1 MVAVLPPLLSDQPP
15 EVPQKAGLGD
25 RFHYFRGV
33 SGRRYLFSSVTRG
46 DLADF
51 TSAVVILARP
61 AANGRLAAYWIAT
74 LDASGR
80 PTPGRWPHITA
91 ANEVVLVHLLS
102 EDGAARRE
110 LIADLAPAPAFALA
124 A

>member
-15 EVPQKAGLGD
+15 EVPKKVGLGD

-33 SGRRYLFSSVTRG
+33 SGHRYLFSAVTRG

-51 TSAVVILARP
+51 TSAVVILARRN
-61 AANGRLAAYWIAT
+61 AEGRLAAYWVAT
-74 LDASGR
+74 IDAAGR
-80 PTPGRWPHITA
+80 PTPGRWPHVTA
-91 ANEVVLVHLLS
+91 ANEVVLVHLLA
-102 EDGAARRE
+102 ENEAARRD
-110 LIADLAPAPAFALA
+110 LIADLAPAPAYALA